1 MPNVTS
7 MEPQVLV
14 DLLALTLQD
23 IDLYG
28 ALPPEVEIAVISP
41 WLSDVE
47 LSLHPSGRHARLG
60 GSRDATSLRF
70 GECLRALAKRGCAV
84 RIGVLKYGASFAGLR
99 KDPQNFAHERAV
111 LAALLQA
118 GAEVFLCPNMHAK
131 GIVTPLGV
139 ITGTTNYTHSGLH
152 VQTQN
157 VNYFAFDNAD
167 YSKNRAQLLANLQ
180 PQFRVTAL

>member
-1 MPNVTS
+1 

-14 DLLALTLQD
+14 DLLSLTLQD

-28 ALPPEVEIAVISP
+28 RPATESEIAVISP

-60 GSRDATSLRF
+60 TTRDATTLRF
-70 GECLRALAKRGCAV
+70 GECLRRLAQRGCPV
-84 RIGVLKYGASFAGLR
+84 RIGVLKYGASFAGLV
-99 KDPQNFAHERAV
+99 KNSQQFARERAV
-111 LAALLQA
+111 LTALLQA
-118 GAEVFLCPNMHAK
+118 GAQVFLCPNMHAK

-152 VQTQN
+152 LQTQN
-157 VNYFAFDNAD
+157 VNYFPFDHPDFA
-167 YSKNRAQLLANLQ
+167 KNRAQLYANLQ
-180 PQFRVTAL
+180 PQFRVAALP